1 MKVESKPNVVPIYFK
16 KKGVIKQKS
25 ALALKKP
32 LKEQALNI
40 KKNGDMFVIDGE
52 LKTSSSQNSSV
63 SYSKL
68 SY

>member
-1 MKVESKPNVVPIYFK
+1 MVPIYIK

-25 ALALKKP
+25 ALLSKKP
-32 LKEQALNI
+32 FKEQPLNI
-40 KKNGDMFVIDGE
+40 KKNGDIVVIDGE